1 MRQVPRVGRSG
12 DPGLRHEHVR
22 ADQTAIVPMNDALD
36 QIVLVTF
43 ERFQPL
49 GFSRSHF
56 GNQRPVHTTVR
67 GGNEDR
73 VRGAFTKDTKVAVNG
88 GPAAITGQDGSSGN
102 EGENIVVKKGT
113 IEKKS
118 MNEAPA
124 SLFWTHSDD
133 NVPRQ
138 AFLSC
143 EASIPL

>member
-1 MRQVPRVGRSG
+1 MDEER
-12 DPGLRHEHVR
+12 
-22 ADQTAIVPMNDALD
+22 D

-67 GGNEDR
+67 SGNEDR

-88 GPAAITGQDGSSGN
+88 GPAAITGQDGSPGN

-113 IEKKS
+113 IEKKVQN
-118 MNEAPA
+118 NEAPA